1 MPYEGQTGKLKDGTR
16 VVYRNGQTVRL
27 DAGGQEDYASALPG
41 ATRLP
46 NGDVV
51 YRGPKGGITVLQQ
64 GGLPANLQKEES
76 EGLGAVQTANALSE
90 SLQTP
95 LDQMA
100 QGKLKLGPVAN
111 ALAPARNFL
120 GISDDSSRNYTS
132 FRANL
137 EKLRNDSLRL
147 NKGVQTE
154 GDAQRAW
161 NELLPNLNDPALVKQ
176 RLGEIQDINARGAR
190 LQAQLINQRR
200 GAQGAPY
207 IDMRQYTQGSRRN
220 PFDLSKG
227 ESRANLPLGAYYKDR
242 WGNLRRNDNGDA
254 GNPKFDPTTGQ
265 ARDTKPGKTGPAA
278 LSDDDL
284 KAALGL

>member
-1 MPYEGQTGKLKDGTR
+1 MPYEGQTGRLKDGTR

-27 DAGGQEDYASALPG
+27 DAAGQEDYASALPG

-51 YRGPKGGITVLQQ
+51 YRGPKGGVTVLQQ
-64 GGLPANLQKEES
+64 GGLPANLQKDES
-76 EGLGAVQTANALSE
+76 AGLEAVQTSNALSE
-90 SLQTP
+90 ALQKP
-95 LDQMA
+95 VDQIA

-111 ALAPARNFL
+111 ALAPVANFL
-120 GISDDSSRNYTS
+120 GRSDESSRNYAS

-161 NELLPNLNDPALVKQ
+161 NELLPNLNDPQLVKQ
-176 RLGEIQDINARGAR
+176 RIGEIQEINARGAR

-207 IDMRQYTQGSRRN
+207 VDMRQYTQGSRRN

-227 ESRANLPLGAYYKDR
+227 ESRANLPLGAYYKDPY
-242 WGNLRRNDNGDA
+242 GNLRRNDNGDT
-254 GNPKFDPTTGQ
+254 GNPKIDANTGAPTDRRAAQT
-265 ARDTKPGKTGPAA
+265 ANAPAKPS
-278 LSDDDL
+278 LDDIFKD
-284 KAALGL
+284 

>member
-1 MPYEGQTGKLKDGTR
+1 MPYEGQTGRLKDGTR

-27 DAGGQEDYASALPG
+27 DGAGQEDYVSALPG
-41 ATRLP
+41 ARRLP

-51 YRGPKGGITVLQQ
+51 HIGPKGGVTVLQQ
-64 GGLPANLQKEES
+64 GGLTGPLQVKETEDL
-76 EGLGAVQTANALSE
+76 EAVQTSNAL

-95 LDQMA
+95 LDQMG

-120 GISDDSSRNYTS
+120 GMSDESSRNYAS

-137 EKLRNDSLRL
+137 EKLRNDSLKL

-161 NELLPNLNDPALVKQ
+161 NELLPNLNDPELVKQ
-176 RLGEIQDINARGAR
+176 RLAEIQDINARAVR
-190 LQAQLINQRR
+190 LRAQAINQRR
-200 GAQGAPY
+200 GAQGVPY
-207 IDMRQYTQGSRRN
+207 LDTKQYTQGSRRN

-227 ESRANLPLGAYYKDR
+227 ESRANLPLGAFYKDPY
-242 WGNLRRNDNGDA
+242 GNLRRNDNGDK
-254 GNPKFDPTTGQ
+254 GNPKIDPSTGQ
-265 ARDTKPGKTGPAA
+265 ARDTKPGKSGPAA
-278 LSDDDL
+278 LSDDAL